1 MAAPNKLK
9 AESPLSLTAI
19 VDARERQGE
28 TGQVIDDENAHVIT
42 GPWVA
47 KNQREQA
54 IHRIWVADPGDADIE
69 GIDTPKSESKP
80 DIREKFRREKK
91 ARKPKPARPKDAR
104 PKDARMLDGED
115 EDGKPLKPTPSKKPT
130 TGKVG
135 YMIIGG
141 TKLDRKILDDT
152 IRQNFSKSEL
162 AKTKN
167 LVIEVAKGRGAGG
180 GGAAGIYM
188 DAAAGVWKGKFKPSA
203 QARKLNPDLQHYM
216 KIGRQYVVGDVITHE
231 MVHHIR
237 AQRMRD
243 DAPKNDLTRRVDK
256 RLFMDHDREESSTD
270 LESISRHNPYE
281 NPDQP
286 GVITRPSPAG
296 YYQFIVEGS
305 TRRKPSYDF
314 AAIDKAELQDRA
326 IITLGPNRSTA
337 IAAADSKDKKL
348 LTSGKRGNDLRKRLN
363 TRYSQTNMGKSK
375 MGKSTIADGV
385 GGKAENLDQYFAT
398 VDNSGKKISRLHIRS
413 IKMKNKDSLAV
424 NLLGSGK
431 AKTAKIVKYDDG
443 KPTTLKGFTKTKTKN
458 KFT

>member
-1 MAAPNKLK
+1 
-9 AESPLSLTAI
+9 
-19 VDARERQGE
+19 
-28 TGQVIDDENAHVIT
+28 
-42 GPWVA
+42 
-47 KNQREQA
+47 
-54 IHRIWVADPGDADIE
+54 
-69 GIDTPKSESKP
+69 
-80 DIREKFRREKK
+80 
-91 ARKPKPARPKDAR
+91 
-104 PKDARMLDGED
+104 
-115 EDGKPLKPTPSKKPT
+115 
-130 TGKVG
+130 
-135 YMIIGG
+135 
-141 TKLDRKILDDT
+141 
-152 IRQNFSKSEL
+152 
-162 AKTKN
+162 
-167 LVIEVAKGRGAGG
+167 
-180 GGAAGIYM
+180 
-188 DAAAGVWKGKFKPSA
+188 
-203 QARKLNPDLQHYM
+203 M

-375 MGKSTIADGV
+375 MGKSTISILQLWITQV
-385 GGKAENLDQYFAT
+385 KKYLDCT
-398 VDNSGKKISRLHIRS
+398 SGR
-413 IKMKNKDSLAV
+413 
-424 NLLGSGK
+424 
-431 AKTAKIVKYDDG
+431 
-443 KPTTLKGFTKTKTKN
+443 
-458 KFT
+458 